1 MTRFTVFLLL
11 CFAACA
17 DAQAQSVVI
26 VSNRGESQVTFDC
39 AAPAMAVPREES
51 HRAILDYVAR
61 MVGSGA
67 VPPEVLPAL
76 MEAYEHREWDSLVP
90 MVVEHACREGVIPP
104 PEHRFPDPGTEAPA
118 FQLTTLDGSR
128 TVSLADY
135 RGRHV
140 IIEFWATWCLPCIA
154 SLREFNGWARR
165 SPDQLAVLAIN
176 YGEDPTTAQTWLQ
189 RNGFDEVIGLADPDK
204 AVAEAYVLRG
214 RVGLNY
220 LLDQQG
226 RVVPGLDGS
235 RMRSIAPEY
244 ERILTARLGW

>member
-1 MTRFTVFLLL
+1 MTRFTIFLLL
-11 CFAACA
+11 IFAART
-17 DAQAQSVVI
+17 DAQSVEI
-26 VSNRGESQVTFDC
+26 LSNRGESQATYDC
-39 AAPAMAVPREES
+39 AAPDMTVPREES

-61 MVGSGA
+61 MAGSGA
-67 VPPEVLPAL
+67 VPPEALPAL
-76 MEAYEHREWDSLVP
+76 MKAYEHREWEYLVP

-104 PEHRFPDPGTEAPA
+104 PELRFPDPGTAAPA

-128 TVSLADY
+128 TVSLSDY

-154 SLREFNGWARR
+154 SLREFNEWARR
-165 SPDQLAVLAIN
+165 SPDLLTVLAIN
-176 YGEDPTTAQTWLQ
+176 YGEDPNTAQTWLQ

-204 AVAEAYVLRG
+204 AVAEAYVLKG

-220 LLDQQG
+220 LLDRQG

-235 RMRSIAPEY
+235 RMRAVTPEY
-244 ERILTARLGW
+244 ERILAAQLGW